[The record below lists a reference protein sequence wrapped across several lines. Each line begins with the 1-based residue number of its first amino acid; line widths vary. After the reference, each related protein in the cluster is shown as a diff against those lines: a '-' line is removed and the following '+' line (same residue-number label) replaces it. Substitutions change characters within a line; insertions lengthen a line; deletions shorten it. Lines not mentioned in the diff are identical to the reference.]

1 MGKSKRNVVRITAVV
16 ATGSC
21 LLALMAGCGQA
32 ATNASAKS
40 ASSDQAQKTSQTS
53 QSQSSSNKADVSSA
67 SGNST
72 STPSSSAS
80 KSGTSTGESHQ
91 GAPSAAGSS
100 KTSQTESP
108 APDLQASNEAITL
121 MAYVKAMGGLENVPA
136 SRLIVNSNLLSLETA
151 SGEGGAMKLIT
162 VSGDQVMVTDEVFGP
177 PSSTPAKT
185 ATYNVSDLL
194 NEYYRTSGQQAE
206 ISNLLAQ
213 GARHNVI
220 DFLAYMQVW
229 GKTGDFTG
237 QNVEIMGNV
246 VSGGTADSTGTIT
259 LNGNEVTMTN
269 SQPNCGGPQ
278 GCQPSTN
285 HTWNFSADELLAKY
299 YSTASQKQII
309 NNYIDQANQTQSQWL
324 PSAGQIQ
331 N

>member
-1 MGKSKRNVVRITAVV
+1 MGKSKRNVLRITAIV

-32 ATNASAKS
+32 ATNASANGQS
-40 ASSDQAQKTSQTS
+40 KTSQTP
-53 QSQSSSNKADVSSA
+53 QSQSSSNKADLSSA
-67 SGNST
+67 SGNPTSAHST
-72 STPSSSAS
+72 SAS
-80 KSGTSTGESHQ
+80 KGGASTGEAQQS
-91 GAPSAAGSS
+91 APSATGSS
-100 KTSQTESP
+100 KASQTESS

-185 ATYNVSDLL
+185 ATYNVGDLL
-194 NEYYRTSGQQAE
+194 NEYYQTAGQQAE
-206 ISNLLAQ
+206 INNLLAQ
-213 GARHNVI
+213 GTRHNVI

-269 SQPNCGGPQ
+269 SQPNCGGSQ

-285 HTWNFSADELLAKY
+285 HTWNFSAGELLGKY
-299 YSTASQKQII
+299 YSAASQKQII